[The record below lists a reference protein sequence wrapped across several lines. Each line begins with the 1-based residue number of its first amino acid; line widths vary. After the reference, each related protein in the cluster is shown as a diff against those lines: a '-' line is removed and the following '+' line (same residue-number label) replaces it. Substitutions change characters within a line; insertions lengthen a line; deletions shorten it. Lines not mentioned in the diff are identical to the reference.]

1 LGLHEYRKALEQNN
15 AVCGF
20 NNKDQ
25 ESISDENCAFCS
37 RVQYFVQ
44 KGENPTSQSDSTE
57 LAEVLHRGPILSAQ
71 QNINQG
77 RAKA

>member
-37 RVQYFVQ
+37 RAQYFVQ
-44 KGENPTSQSDSTE
+44 KGEKLGAPYRFANSQK
-57 LAEVLHRGPILSAQ
+57 LVAPVLSRDVDVARP
-71 QNINQG
+71 
-77 RAKA
+77 